1 MWILRFFCSR
11 RRKKAMPA
19 DKTFGESDYASNDG
33 MLTSVWGPPL
43 WHALHTISFNYPA
56 RPDRAT
62 RRKYYRFMRSLGD
75 VLPCRYCREN
85 YTGNVQALNFGPHH
99 FKNRDTFSR
108 YVYNLHEHVN
118 TMLGKTSHLTYEKVR
133 RRYEN
138 FRSRCLADPT
148 QAACAAGAPAPA
160 PDAPV
165 EKGCTEPLHGTKSK
179 CIMRIVPKESTHRTF
194 AMDQKCC
201 VRRGKSPPADS

>member
-1 MWILRFFCSR
+1 
-11 RRKKAMPA
+11 MPA
-19 DKTFGESDYASNDG
+19 DATFKKDDYASNDG
-33 MLTSVWGPPL
+33 MLTSVLGPPL

-62 RRKYYRFMRSLGD
+62 RRKYYRFMKSLGD
-75 VLPCRYCREN
+75 VLPCRYCRDN
-85 YTGNVQALNFGPHH
+85 YTNNVQALDFGPHH

-118 TMLGKTSHLTYEKVR
+118 TMLGKTSYLSYEKVR

-138 FRSRCLADPT
+138 FRSRCLANP
-148 QAACAAGAPAPA
+148 AESACA
-160 PDAPV
+160 DAPV

-179 CIMRIVPKESTHRTF
+179 CIMRIVPKNSAHRTF

-201 VRRGKSPPADS
+201 VRRIKHSPQ